1 MSGAPQPFVSV
12 VVPCRNEE
20 RYIAACLESIR
31 ASDYPHD
38 RMEVLVVDGMSQ
50 DRTREIVARDAAAHP
65 WVHLLDNPEQITPA
79 GLNRAI
85 RAARGEVIVRMDAHV
100 EYAPDYISRSVAALR
115 ESGADNVG
123 GVIVTRPADRTA
135 AARAIALGLS
145 HPFGVGN
152 SYFRIGTRHRRWVDT
167 VAFGCFRREVFEQ
180 IGLFD
185 EDLVRNQDD
194 ELNAR
199 LIRHGGRILLVPEI
213 VSYYYARGSLRHLGR
228 MYYQYGLFKPLA
240 AQRAGGFV
248 TVRPLVP
255 PAFLLVLVGL
265 GTLSAWWRPAGMLW
279 GGVAGTYLAV
289 ILGCAGYAARTHG
302 VKTALALALVF
313 PVLHFSYALGF
324 LSGLVHRMRR
334 SKGRTRA
341 SAAVSLS
348 R

>member
-1 MSGAPQPFVSV
+1 MTGAPQPFVSV

-20 RYIAACLESIR
+20 RYIGPCLESIVT
-31 ASDYPHD
+31 SDYPHD
-38 RMEVLVVDGMSQ
+38 KMEVLVADGRSQ
-50 DRTREIVARDAAAHP
+50 DATREVVARYAAAHP
-65 WVHLLDNPEQITPA
+65 WVHLLDNPAQITPV

-85 RAARGEVIVRMDAHV
+85 RLARGEVIVRMDAHV
-100 EYAPDYISRSVAALR
+100 EYPPDYISRSVAALR

-135 AARAIALGLS
+135 TARAIALGLS

-199 LIRHGGRILLVPEI
+199 LIRHGGRILLAPEI
-213 VSYYYARGSLRHLGR
+213 VSYYYARGSLRHLWR

-248 TVRPLVP
+248 TVRQLVP
-255 PAFLLVLVGL
+255 PAFLLVLLGL
-265 GTLSAWWRPAGMLW
+265 GLVGAWWRPAGILC
-279 GGVAGTYLAV
+279 GAVAGTYLAA
-289 ILGCAGYAARTHG
+289 IFGCAGHAARTHG
-302 VKTALALALVF
+302 VKTALALVLVF

-324 LSGLVHRMRR
+324 LRGLVDRMRR

-341 SAAVSLS
+341 PAAVSLS

>member
-1 MSGAPQPFVSV
+1 MTSVPQPFVSV

-20 RYIAACLESIR
+20 RYIGRCLESIVE
-31 ASDYPHD
+31 SDYPHD
-38 RMEVLVVDGMSQ
+38 KLEVLVADGRSQ
-50 DRTREIVARDAAAHP
+50 DATREVVARYAAAHP
-65 WVHLLDNPEQITPA
+65 WILLLDNPGQITPA
-79 GLNRAI
+79 GLNLAI
-85 RAARGEVIVRMDAHV
+85 RVARGEVIVRMDAHV

-123 GVIVTRPADRTA
+123 GVIVTLPADRTA
-135 AARAIALGLS
+135 TARAIALGLS

-152 SYFRIGTRHRRWVDT
+152 AYFRIGTRHRRWVDT

-199 LIRHGGRILLVPEI
+199 LIRHGGRILLAPEI

-248 TVRPLVP
+248 TVRQLVP
-255 PAFLLVLVGL
+255 PVFLLVLLGL
-265 GTLSAWWRPAGMLW
+265 GLLSAWWRPAGLLC
-279 GGVAGTYLAV
+279 GGVAGTYLGAV
-289 ILGCAGYAARTHG
+289 FGCAGFAARTHG
-302 VKTALALALVF
+302 VKTALVLALVF

-324 LSGLVHRMRR
+324 LSGLVDRMRR

-341 SAAVSLS
+341 PAAVSLS